1 MNKSAATKPFALV
14 FGLFLGLCIWKFGNP
29 AILDHRIFVP
39 RTPEEFLT
47 EAWPLHWANWLLVP
61 LALWAGGLAAQNP
74 QRPRLPRALLWLPLI
89 WIGWQGLAA
98 GYTVDRDLTQATLW
112 QLGGCVACYYI
123 GAWVLA
129 GQEIRKF
136 LCLGIF
142 AALAFCLIRAVDQ
155 RVYEFPTNYEVLV
168 EGEKNGWTNFPAA
181 TLEDMRQSQVVI
193 TTNGVEVANPL
204 ILEKFKKARV
214 PGTLVYPNA
223 LAGLILLLFPLAWV
237 AAQQG
242 TRTMRPPIRFALF
255 GLTLFLG
262 GASFLWTGSKLGWL
276 LALMVASLYLWRRPG
291 STRVKIGAVAVVLVV
306 GLGVFALRFQ
316 HYFAHG
322 ATSTSARLDY
332 WHAAVQNT
340 GNHPLV
346 GSGPG
351 TFQRPYAQLKAPES
365 EMARLTHNDY
375 LEQFSDSG
383 IPGGLAYTLWIGWA
397 LWFCARRVWKSTDAW
412 HFALFAGVLAWFVQG
427 LGEFSLYIPGLAW
440 VTFTLLGCLIGSEI
454 NKIDKKNAG
463 L

>member
-1 MNKSAATKPFALV
+1 MSLFASPRFLRLVMWADAASCAATGALQLALQRPLADLTGLPPLLLTATGLFLLAYASAAAWMARREPLPRTLIGLVALGNLGWALGCAVLV
-14 FGLFLGLCIWKFGNP
+14 FGSG
-29 AILDHRIFVP
+29 
-39 RTPEEFLT
+39 
-47 EAWPLHWANWLLVP
+47 
-61 LALWAGGLAAQNP
+61 LALS
-74 QRPRLPRALLWLPLI
+74 
-89 WIGWQGLAA
+89 
-98 GYTVDRDLTQATLW
+98 
-112 QLGGCVACYYI
+112 
-123 GAWVLA
+123 AW
-129 GQEIRKF
+129 G
-136 LCLGIF
+136 
-142 AALAFCLIRAVDQ
+142 
-155 RVYEFPTNYEVLV
+155 
-168 EGEKNGWTNFPAA
+168 
-181 TLEDMRQSQVVI
+181 
-193 TTNGVEVANPL
+193 
-204 ILEKFKKARV
+204 
-214 PGTLVYPNA
+214 
-223 LAGLILLLFPLAWV
+223 LAWV